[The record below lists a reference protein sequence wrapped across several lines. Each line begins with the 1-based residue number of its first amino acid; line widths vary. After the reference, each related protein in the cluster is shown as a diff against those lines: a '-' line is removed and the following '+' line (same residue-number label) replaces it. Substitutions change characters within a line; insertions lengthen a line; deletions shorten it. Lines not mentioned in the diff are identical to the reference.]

1 MKSKIKY
8 GQHFVVQMTPY
19 ITKVLVSLGE
29 DKEIIIKTL
38 CGYKCPKDLS
48 QPIID
53 NLTETSSGYYIDFD
67 NGFILL
73 ALNKYPINIKDF
85 STLVHEIT
93 HVVQATLE
101 YAGIKICADTTEVLA
116 YATGY
121 LYHEIMKK
129 I

>member
-1 MKSKIKY
+1 MRHKVKY
-8 GQHFVVQMTPY
+8 GQHFVVPMIPY

-29 DKEIIIKTL
+29 DNETIVKLL
-38 CGYKCPKDLS
+38 CGYKCPKHLS

-53 NLTETSSGYYIDFD
+53 NLVETSTGYYVDFD

-73 ALNKYPINIKDF
+73 AMPKYPISIKDF
-85 STLVHEIT
+85 STLVHEVT
-93 HVVQATLE
+93 HVAQATLA
-101 YAGIKICADTTEVLA
+101 YAGIKVSVETTEVLA